1 MDRQTT
7 LERAFNLAQAGAC
20 RTVGEIRSQL
30 KKEQLESVDA
40 HLSGHSI
47 QRQLRGLL
55 AARRVDDV
63 PEESDS
69 FD

>member
-7 LERAFNLAQAGAC
+7 LERAFELAQTGAC

-55 AARRVDDV
+55 AARRPDDDQV
-63 PEESDS
+63 ESDAA
-69 FD
+69 